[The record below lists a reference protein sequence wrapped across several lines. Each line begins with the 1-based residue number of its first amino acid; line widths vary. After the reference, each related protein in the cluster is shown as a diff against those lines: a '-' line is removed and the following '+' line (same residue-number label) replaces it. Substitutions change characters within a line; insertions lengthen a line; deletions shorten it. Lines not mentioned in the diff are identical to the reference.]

1 MRMLM
6 GTLYGDVKLNSVA
19 EMDETVNDCALE
31 DRQMSDEGFNLFK
44 GTRG

>member
-6 GTLYGDVKLNSVA
+6 GTLYGDTEIELRCR
-19 EMDETVNDCALE
+19 DGDIVNDCALE

-44 GTRG
+44 GAWG